1 MNLPNLLTLSRI
13 VMCVIFVA
21 LLSVPQ
27 GYAKWQQRA
36 WEVGYVLAVLAGFT
50 DFLDGHFARKLNLV
64 TEFGKFLDPLSDKIF
79 AVAGFV
85 VLTDKGI
92 IPCWIT
98 VVLLSREF
106 LVQGLRQMA
115 TGHGKTIPV
124 SYLGKVKTTVQ
135 MLCLALGGA
144 MMVDWVP
151 GDLWGARI
159 LWDSLLGLTVGITAY
174 TCAQYLRVA
183 SDIVMKDT

>member
-13 VMCVIFVA
+13 VMCIVFVA

-27 GYAKWQQRA
+27 GYAKWQPRA
-36 WEVGYVLAVLAGFT
+36 WEVGYVLAVLTGFT
-50 DFLDGHFARKLNLV
+50 DFLDGYYARKLNLV
-64 TEFGKFLDPLSDKIF
+64 TEFGKFLDPLSDKVF

-92 IPCWIT
+92 VPCWTT

-106 LVQGLRQMA
+106 LVQGLREMA
-115 TGHGKTIPV
+115 TNSGKTIPV
-124 SYLGKVKTTVQ
+124 SYLGKVKTTMQ

-159 LWDSLLGLTVGITAY
+159 VWDTFLGLTVGITVY

-183 SDIVMKDT
+183 SDIIMKDM